1 MPVFGKMSEVQ
12 LATIHPDL
20 QRVLR
25 KAIEI
30 VDFSVVEGHRG
41 QREQD
46 AAYAKGFSQVRWPN
60 GRHNKLPS
68 EAADVA
74 PYPIDW
80 SNKQAAVERFVYL
93 QGVIRACAHQIGIPI
108 RQGLDWDGDLDF
120 VEERFRDYPHVELR
134 R

>member
-1 MPVFGKMSEVQ
+1 MPRFGRESEAQ

-25 KAIEI
+25 KAIQV

-41 QREQD
+41 KAAQD
-46 AAYAKGFSQVRWPN
+46 AAYAKGLSKVRWPN
-60 GRHNKLPS
+60 GNHNKSPS

-80 SNKQAAVERFVYL
+80 SNKQAAVERFVYV
-93 QGVIRACAHQIGIPI
+93 QGVIRACAYELGVPI

-120 VEERFRDYPHVELR
+120 VEERFRDYPHVELKR
-134 R
+134 